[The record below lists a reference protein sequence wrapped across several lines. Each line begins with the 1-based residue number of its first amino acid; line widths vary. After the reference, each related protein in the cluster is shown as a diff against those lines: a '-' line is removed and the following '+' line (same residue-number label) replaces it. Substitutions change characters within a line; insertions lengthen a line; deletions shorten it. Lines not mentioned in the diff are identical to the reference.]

1 MVHAVQMA
9 TVDNVQLLIA
19 QALDFALKLKSMELM
34 DAQNVQN
41 PPTDNEKP

>member
-19 QALDFALKLKSMELM
+19 QGLDFALKLKSME
-34 DAQNVQN
+34 
-41 PPTDNEKP
+41 